1 MQIHNVYMHNRS
13 SLIIKHKGESW
24 LFKPAEEEDNVLN
37 YYKIESIGDR
47 ISGFDQRERKVL
59 LWNKNRILCTCSWYS
74 YENEDNKIK
83 TRNWLSTLLNMSEC
97 ILIWR

>member
-13 SLIIKHKGESW
+13 SLIIQHKGESR

-37 YYKIESIGDR
+37 YYKIESIGGR

-59 LWNKNRILCTCSWYS
+59 L
-74 YENEDNKIK
+74 
-83 TRNWLSTLLNMSEC
+83 
-97 ILIWR
+97 

>member
-1 MQIHNVYMHNRS
+1 MHNRS
-13 SLIIKHKGESW
+13 SLIIQHKGESW

-59 LWNKNRILCTCSWYS
+59 LWNFKFGFYVPVPGIHMKMKTIKWKQGTDFPLYWTWVNVFWS
-74 YENEDNKIK
+74 EDKD
-83 TRNWLSTLLNMSEC
+83 T
-97 ILIWR
+97 